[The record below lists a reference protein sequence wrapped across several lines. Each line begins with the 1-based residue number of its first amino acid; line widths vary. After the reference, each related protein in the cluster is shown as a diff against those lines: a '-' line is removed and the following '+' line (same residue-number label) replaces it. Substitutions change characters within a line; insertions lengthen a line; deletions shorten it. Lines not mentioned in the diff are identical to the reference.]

1 MIKSKEDMIQ
11 SVSSTID
18 SFDFNKVH
26 GYMTDTNWQWRGD
39 GVPTIDELK
48 RTAVNLLIE
57 AALDKSEFTSLGT
70 GGFRAYKFPWGLEI
84 VFTLERKGSF

>member
-48 RTAVNLLIE
+48 STAVNL
-57 AALDKSEFTSLGT
+57 
-70 GGFRAYKFPWGLEI
+70 
-84 VFTLERKGSF
+84 